1 MRLDECDSEV
11 AKLREWA
18 REASESIVNVK
29 DLSVVLMENSLIEQ
43 AIENHKLMQNKTQDD
58 RSAVS
63 TAHLHKRSS
72 QQLLE
77 HIIDR
82 ATQPSEDAS

>member
-1 MRLDECDSEV
+1 LDDCDSEV

-18 REASESIVNVK
+18 REASESIINVK
-29 DLSVVLMENSLIEQ
+29 DLSVILMENSLIEQ
-43 AIENHKLMQNKTQDD
+43 AIENHKLMQIKTQND

-63 TAHLHKRSS
+63 NTHLHKRSS
-72 QQLLE
+72 QHLLD

-82 ATQPSEDAS
+82 AT

>member
-1 MRLDECDSEV
+1 LDDCDSEV

-18 REASESIVNVK
+18 REACESIMNVK
-29 DLSVVLMENSLIEQ
+29 DLSVILMENSLIEQ
-43 AIENHKLMQNKTQDD
+43 AIENHKMMQNKTQDD

-63 TAHLHKRSS
+63 NTNLHKRSS

-82 ATQPSEDAS
+82 AT